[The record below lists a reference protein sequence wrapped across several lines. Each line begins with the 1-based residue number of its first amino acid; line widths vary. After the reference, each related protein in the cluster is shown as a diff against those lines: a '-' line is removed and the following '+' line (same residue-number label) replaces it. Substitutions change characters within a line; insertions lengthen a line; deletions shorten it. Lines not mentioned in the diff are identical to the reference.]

1 MPQAVV
7 YNADA
12 NLDDYVAWAG
22 GFTERANDK
31 RIAIVHANGL
41 VEFKGQ
47 GKVQPGIRYWFYLR
61 LIAKP
66 CNHLKIS
73 HKLFIKSL

>member
-1 MPQAVV
+1 V

-41 VEFKGQ
+41 VEFKGMLPPLALQ
-47 GKVQPGIRYWFYLR
+47 LPIHWRYTYLQ
-61 LIAKP
+61 LDELDI
-66 CNHLKIS
+66 LEQTF
-73 HKLFIKSL
+73 HKLDEQFS